1 MSRITDCLIHNGLRL
16 SDCGCLSYGVNDPKL
31 VSETTTTPRIAEN
44 DPSVGRHSSGHQLP
58 WSALLAMAAT
68 AFIVIMTE
76 TLPAGLL
83 LEISDGLVI
92 SEAAAGQLISAYALG
107 AVLCAIPAIALTRG
121 YRRKPILIVAVSGFV
136 VANTLTAV
144 APDFAI
150 ALGARFVAGA
160 FSGMVWG
167 MLAGYARKI
176 SPPAVAGTALTVAMA
191 GTPVAFA
198 LGTPLATFLG
208 TVTGWRATFVVM
220 SIAAVA
226 LIVWIISAVPD
237 ASGQN
242 RTAQTPLRRVVLI
255 PGVGSILAVVLGWFL
270 AHNVLYTYISP
281 IIEHLDVGI
290 RVDVALAIFGVA
302 SLAGLGVTG
311 VLVDRML
318 RPLVLSSLTIF
329 AVSTAILATLGSNPI
344 IFVVS
349 VVLWGMSF
357 GGAAPL
363 LQTALADASGPD
375 ADVAN
380 SMLTTVA
387 NLAIFGGGALGG
399 IALGASGPGFFP
411 FAALVMIVVVIIVV
425 VAARVHGFVPGQRNR
440 T

>member
-1 MSRITDCLIHNGLRL
+1 M
-16 SDCGCLSYGVNDPKL
+16 NDPKL

-44 DPSVGRHSSGHQLP
+44 DTSLGRHSSGHQLP

-220 SIAAVA
+220 SVAAVA

>member
-1 MSRITDCLIHNGLRL
+1 M
-16 SDCGCLSYGVNDPKL
+16 NDPKL

-44 DPSVGRHSSGHQLP
+44 DPSVRRHSSGHQLP

-220 SIAAVA
+220 SVAAVA

>member
-44 DPSVGRHSSGHQLP
+44 DPSVRRHSSGHQLP

-220 SIAAVA
+220 SVAAVA

>member
-1 MSRITDCLIHNGLRL
+1 M
-16 SDCGCLSYGVNDPKL
+16 NDPQL
-31 VSETTTTPRIAEN
+31 VSEATTTPRIAEN
-44 DPSVGRHSSGHQLP
+44 DPSSGRHSSGRRLP
-58 WSALLAMAAT
+58 WSALSAMAAT

-107 AVLCAIPAIALTRG
+107 AVLFAIPAIALTRG

-136 VANTLTAV
+136 VANTVTAV

-198 LGTPLATFLG
+198 IGTPLATFLG
-208 TVTGWRATFVVM
+208 TVTGWRATFVAM
-220 SIAAVA
+220 SVAAVA
-226 LIVWIISAVPD
+226 LMVWIVAAVPD
-237 ASGQN
+237 ASGQK

-290 RVDVALAIFGVA
+290 RVDAALAIFGVA
-302 SLAGLGVTG
+302 SLAGLAVTG
-311 VLVDRML
+311 ILVDRML

-329 AVSTAILATLGSNPI
+329 AVSTFILATFGSDPI

-349 VVLWGMSF
+349 VILWGMSF

-363 LQTALADASGPD
+363 LQTALAEASGPD

-399 IALGASGPGFFP
+399 MALGASGPGFFP

-425 VAARVHGFVPGQRNR
+425 AAARLNGFVPGERNR
-440 T
+440 S

>member
-1 MSRITDCLIHNGLRL
+1 
-16 SDCGCLSYGVNDPKL
+16 
-31 VSETTTTPRIAEN
+31 
-44 DPSVGRHSSGHQLP
+44 
-58 WSALLAMAAT
+58 MAAT

-198 LGTPLATFLG
+198 IGTPLATFLG

-220 SIAAVA
+220 SVAAVA
-226 LIVWIISAVPD
+226 LIVWIVAAVPD

-281 IIEHLDVGI
+281 IIEYLDVGI

-318 RPLVLSSLTIF
+318 RPLVLSSLTFF

-349 VVLWGMSF
+349 VILWGMSF

-380 SMLTTVA
+380 SMLTTMA
-387 NLAIFGGGALGG
+387 NLAIFGGGVLGG
-399 IALGASGPGFFP
+399 IALSASGPGFFP
-411 FAALVMIVVVIIVV
+411 FAALVMIVVVAIVV
-425 VAARVHGFVPGQRNR
+425 FSARLHGFVPGQRNR
-440 T
+440 A

>member
-1 MSRITDCLIHNGLRL
+1 
-16 SDCGCLSYGVNDPKL
+16 
-31 VSETTTTPRIAEN
+31 
-44 DPSVGRHSSGHQLP
+44 
-58 WSALLAMAAT
+58 MAAT

-220 SIAAVA
+220 SVAAVA

>member
-1 MSRITDCLIHNGLRL
+1 MSRITDCLIHNGLRQ
-16 SDCGCLSYGVNDPKL
+16 SDCECLSYGVNDPKL

-44 DPSVGRHSSGHQLP
+44 DTSLGRHSSGHQLP

-220 SIAAVA
+220 SVAAVA

-290 RVDVALAIFGVA
+290 RVDVALAIFGAA

-344 IFVVS
+344 VFVVS

>member
-1 MSRITDCLIHNGLRL
+1 
-16 SDCGCLSYGVNDPKL
+16 VNDPKL

>member
-1 MSRITDCLIHNGLRL
+1 M
-16 SDCGCLSYGVNDPKL
+16 NDPKL

-176 SPPAVAGTALTVAMA
+176 SPPAVAGTALTVAIA

-220 SIAAVA
+220 SVAAVA
-226 LIVWIISAVPD
+226 LIVWIVAAVPD

-281 IIEHLDVGI
+281 IIEYLDVGI

-349 VVLWGMSF
+349 VILWGMSF

-375 ADVAN
+375 ADVTN
-380 SMLTTVA
+380 SMLTTMA

-411 FAALVMIVVVIIVV
+411 FAALVMIVVVAIVV
-425 VAARVHGFVPGQRNR
+425 FSARLYGFVPGQRNR
-440 T
+440 A

>member
-1 MSRITDCLIHNGLRL
+1 
-16 SDCGCLSYGVNDPKL
+16 
-31 VSETTTTPRIAEN
+31 
-44 DPSVGRHSSGHQLP
+44 
-58 WSALLAMAAT
+58 
-68 AFIVIMTE
+68 
-76 TLPAGLL
+76 
-83 LEISDGLVI
+83 
-92 SEAAAGQLISAYALG
+92 
-107 AVLCAIPAIALTRG
+107 
-121 YRRKPILIVAVSGFV
+121 
-136 VANTLTAV
+136 
-144 APDFAI
+144 
-150 ALGARFVAGA
+150 
-160 FSGMVWG
+160 
-167 MLAGYARKI
+167 
-176 SPPAVAGTALTVAMA
+176 MA

-220 SIAAVA
+220 SVAAVA

-242 RTAQTPLRRVVLI
+242 RTAQTPLRRGVLI

-302 SLAGLGVTG
+302 SLEALGVTG

>member
-1 MSRITDCLIHNGLRL
+1 MSRITDCLIHNGLRQ
-16 SDCGCLSYGVNDPKL
+16 SDCECLSYGVNDPKL

-44 DPSVGRHSSGHQLP
+44 DTSLGRHSSGHQLP

-220 SIAAVA
+220 SVAAVA

>member
-1 MSRITDCLIHNGLRL
+1 
-16 SDCGCLSYGVNDPKL
+16 
-31 VSETTTTPRIAEN
+31 
-44 DPSVGRHSSGHQLP
+44 
-58 WSALLAMAAT
+58 MAAT

-92 SEAAAGQLISAYALG
+92 SEAAAGQLISAYAFG

-136 VANTLTAV
+136 VANTMTAV
-144 APDFAI
+144 APDFAV
-150 ALGARFVAGA
+150 ALGARLVAGA
-160 FSGMVWG
+160 FSGIVWG
-167 MLAGYARKI
+167 TLAGYARKI

-198 LGTPLATFLG
+198 IGTPLATFLG
-208 TVTGWRATFVVM
+208 TVTGWRATFMVM
-220 SIAAVA
+220 SVAAVA
-226 LIVWIISAVPD
+226 LIVWIVAAVPD
-237 ASGQN
+237 SSGQN
-242 RTAQTPLRRVVLI
+242 STAQTPLRRVVLI

-281 IIEHLDVGI
+281 IVEHLNVGI
-290 RVDVALAIFGVA
+290 RVDVALAIFGAA

-318 RPLVLSSLTIF
+318 RALVLSSLIVFAIGAIMFAIF
-329 AVSTAILATLGSNPI
+329 GVNPFVFIVAVL
-344 IFVVS
+344 
-349 VVLWGMSF
+349 LWGMSF

-399 IALGASGPGFFP
+399 MALGVSGAGFFP
-411 FAALVMIVVVIIVV
+411 FAALVLIVVVIIVV
-425 VAARVHGFVPGQRNR
+425 AASRVHGFVPGQRNR
-440 T
+440 S

>member
-1 MSRITDCLIHNGLRL
+1 MN
-16 SDCGCLSYGVNDPKL
+16 YGVIDPKL
-31 VSETTTTPRIAEN
+31 VVDQPSALPQTGGGPLAVQDSAAPR
-44 DPSVGRHSSGHQLP
+44 PP

-83 LEISDGLVI
+83 SQISEGLVI
-92 SEAAAGQLISAYALG
+92 SEAAAGQMISAYALG
-107 AVLCAIPAIALTRG
+107 AVLCAIPAITLTRG
-121 YRRKPILIVAVSGFV
+121 HRRKPILIAAVSGFV
-136 VANTLTAV
+136 LANTITAL
-144 APDFAI
+144 APDFAV

-160 FSGMVWG
+160 FSGMLWG
-167 MLAGYARKI
+167 MLASYARKV
-176 SPPAVAGTALTVAMA
+176 SPPALAGTALTVAMS

-198 LGTPLATFLG
+198 VGTPLATFLG
-208 TVTGWRATFVVM
+208 TVTGWRATFAVM

-226 LIVWIISAVPD
+226 LVVWIVAAVPD

-242 RTAQTPLRRVVLI
+242 RTAQTPLRRVILI

-270 AHNVLYTYISP
+270 AHNLLYTYVSP
-281 IIEHLDVGI
+281 IVEHLGSGI

-302 SLAGLGVTG
+302 SLAGIVVTG
-311 VLVDRML
+311 ALVDHML
-318 RPLVLSSLTIF
+318 RRLVLASLLAF
-329 AVSTAILATLGSNPI
+329 AIGAVVLAVVGSNPI
-344 IFVVS
+344 AFVIGVL
-349 VVLWGMSF
+349 LWGMSF
-357 GGAAPL
+357 GGAASL

-399 IALGASGPGFFP
+399 IVLGAFGAGSFP
-411 FAALVMIVVVIIVV
+411 IAALV
-425 VAARVHGFVPGQRNR
+425 GLC
-440 T
+440 